1 MNLIITGLPGVGKGT
16 QADKIVEK
24 YNVKHLST
32 GNLFRA
38 EIATGSELGLE
49 LKGILDAGN
58 LVPDELTIKIFKN
71 EVKKPEYDNGFLLDG
86 FPRTKAQAEAL
97 DKMLKEENIILDG
110 VIALELD
117 EEVIIERI
125 VNRLVCLKCGSTYHK
140 IYVKPDV
147 ENICDNCGEELHQRA
162 DDKLEAVE
170 NRLSVAKSQTLPVI
184 EYYENLDAVDF
195 IKMDKSDSTD
205 EVFVKISSVL
215 DAKVKND

>member
-38 EIATGSELGLE
+38 EIATGSKLGLE
-49 LKGILDAGN
+49 LKEILDAGD
-58 LVPDELTIKIFKN
+58 LVPDELTIKIFKSELN
-71 EVKKPEYDNGFLLDG
+71 KPEYANGFLLDG
-86 FPRTKAQAEAL
+86 FPRTIAQAEAFGE
-97 DKMLKEENIILDG
+97 MLKEDDIKLDG

-125 VNRLVCLKCGSTYHK
+125 VNRLVCLKCGSTFHT
-140 IYVKPDV
+140 IFVKPEV
-147 ENICDNCGEELHQRA
+147 EGICDNCGEPLHQRP
-162 DDKLEAVE
+162 DDTLDAVQ
-170 NRLSVAKSQTLPVI
+170 NRLEVARSQTLPVI
-184 EYYENLDAVDF
+184 EYYDNLNAVEY
-195 IKMDKSDSTD
+195 IKMVKEDSTE
-205 EVFVKISSVL
+205 EVFSKIEKVL